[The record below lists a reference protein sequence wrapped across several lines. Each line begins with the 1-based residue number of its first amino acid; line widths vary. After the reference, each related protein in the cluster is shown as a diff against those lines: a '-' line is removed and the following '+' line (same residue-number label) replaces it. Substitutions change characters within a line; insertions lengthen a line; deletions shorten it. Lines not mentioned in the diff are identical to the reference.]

1 MNQITIQQIS
11 ANQQTFTVRIAGLD
25 NSGDLVVL
33 LHGFP
38 ESSLM
43 WEPLMLKLANQGY
56 RVIAPNQ
63 RGYSAGARPVG
74 VQNYTMKLLAAD
86 VVALAQFFGFRQK
99 FHLVGHDI
107 GAVVG
112 WTTAT
117 LYPQLLKSWTALSV
131 PNWPAYIWALDNDP
145 VQKEKGHYVHTFQHK
160 YIPELIL
167 RAFHYRVLRKLWA
180 GFPQATVDAYL
191 DLFSEKSALT
201 AVVNWYRALLQLPQ
215 IQYKQVTVPTKFI
228 WGNQDL
234 AIARSGVERNR
245 QYVSGPY
252 QFVELDAGHW
262 FMEFNQEEICRQIIE
277 NIEDYSY
284 S

>member
-1 MNQITIQQIS
+1 MNQITIQQITV
-11 ANQQTFTVRIAGLD
+11 NQQTFSVRKAGLD
-25 NSGDLVVL
+25 NNGDMVVL

-43 WEPLMLKLANQGY
+43 WETLMLKLANQGY

-63 RGYSAGARPVG
+63 RGYSAGARPLG
-74 VQNYTMKLLAAD
+74 VQNYKMKLLAAD
-86 VVALAQFFGFRQK
+86 VVALAHFFSFQQK

-131 PNWPAYIWALDNDP
+131 PNWPAYIWALENDP
-145 VQKEKGHYVHTFQHK
+145 VQEEKGHYVHTFQHK
-160 YIPELIL
+160 YIPELIF

-180 GFPQATVDAYL
+180 GFPQATIDAYL
-191 DLFSEKSALT
+191 DLFSEKGALT

-215 IQYKQVTVPTKFI
+215 INYKQITVPTKFI

-245 QYVSGPY
+245 QYITGPY
-252 QFVELDAGHW
+252 QFVKLDAGHW
-262 FMEFNQEEICRQIIE
+262 FMEFNREEICKQISEHIKK
-277 NIEDYSY
+277 YS
-284 S
+284 

>member
-1 MNQITIQQIS
+1 MNQITIQQVPV
-11 ANQQTFTVRIAGLD
+11 NQQIFTVRTAGLE

-43 WEPLMLKLANQGY
+43 WEPLMIKLANQGY

-63 RGYSAGARPVG
+63 RGYSAGARPLG

-86 VVALAQFFGFRQK
+86 VVALAHFFGFQQK

-131 PNWPAYIWALDNDP
+131 PNWPAYILS
-145 VQKEKGHYVHTFQHK
+145 
-160 YIPELIL
+160 LI
-167 RAFHYRVLRKLWA
+167 H
-180 GFPQATVDAYL
+180 
-191 DLFSEKSALT
+191 
-201 AVVNWYRALLQLPQ
+201 
-215 IQYKQVTVPTKFI
+215 I
-228 WGNQDL
+228 
-234 AIARSGVERNR
+234 
-245 QYVSGPY
+245 
-252 QFVELDAGHW
+252 
-262 FMEFNQEEICRQIIE
+262 
-277 NIEDYSY
+277 
-284 S
+284 